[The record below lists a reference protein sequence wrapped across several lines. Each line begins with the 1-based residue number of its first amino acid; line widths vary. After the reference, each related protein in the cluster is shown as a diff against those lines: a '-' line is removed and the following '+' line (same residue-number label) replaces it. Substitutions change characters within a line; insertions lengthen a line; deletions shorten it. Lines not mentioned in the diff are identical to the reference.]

1 MLKKERN
8 QGYFQDLDLSNQDE
22 WWPFLEMGNLWGGT
36 LFFFTAL
43 IIDWHIWFFFF
54 CSFPPLEYIFQ
65 EGMDFLSFICCCVL
79 ETLIKERPAYS
90 YSVNIC

>member
-1 MLKKERN
+1 VLKKERN

-54 CSFPPLEYIFQ
+54 LFISPTRIYIPGGNGFSIFYLLLCF
-65 EGMDFLSFICCCVL
+65 GNFNKRAPGI
-79 ETLIKERPAYS
+79 
-90 YSVNIC
+90 

>member
-1 MLKKERN
+1 VLKKERN

-54 CSFPPLEYIFQ
+54 LLISPKRKYIP
-65 EGMDFLSFICCCVL
+65 GGNKRAPGI
-79 ETLIKERPAYS
+79 
-90 YSVNIC
+90 